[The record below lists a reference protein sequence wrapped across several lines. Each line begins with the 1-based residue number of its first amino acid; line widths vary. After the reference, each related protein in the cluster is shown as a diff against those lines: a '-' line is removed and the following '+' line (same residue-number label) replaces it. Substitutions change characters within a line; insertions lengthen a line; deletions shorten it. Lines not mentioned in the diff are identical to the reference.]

1 MRRESL
7 SRSGGRD
14 VSRGE
19 VPAGWFP
26 DPTGKPG
33 LRWWDGQ
40 QWTGN
45 MSRVPAVAPAQAS
58 ATQARFIPTDGT
70 DSSAKSELSVT
81 AAMTDDF
88 GKRKSG
94 LFGSKRHLEEEI
106 NRLRQ
111 LVDSMGITEREHLR
125 AELEELREVLPPM
138 RLERESLT
146 AGLERLRAE
155 TVGLESARAE
165 LTGIAQETGRLQA
178 QRATLAEGMAEYEQF
193 RQQQTTLVAELD
205 QLRRQ
210 VVDTQE
216 AIILQEVG
224 IYRYRHPLDDAV
236 AYKARLSGLQA
247 QIKDAV
253 RAGSAVQGATN
264 WTVNGSVTQGRKMV
278 REFSKLMLRAYNAEA
293 DNAVRSMKPYTLE
306 SAIARLE
313 KSRDTIVKLG
323 GTMNIRIAD
332 HYHRLRVTELELTAD
347 YLAKAAEAKERE
359 RSERERLR
367 DEERARR
374 ELERELERLRKEQ
387 EHYMTVL
394 ATYQAQG
401 DAGAAA
407 KAEAK
412 LAEIADGLDGLNR
425 RAANIR
431 AGYVYVISNV
441 GAFGPNMVKIG
452 MTRRLEPM
460 DRIRELGDASVPFLY
475 DVHALVFS
483 EDAVGLETHLHH
495 ELAERRVNMV
505 NARREFF
512 YASPAAVRDILSALD
527 LSMLSYVDEPEALE
541 WHQSQTARGAGESS
555 GTKA

>member
-1 MRRESL
+1 
-7 SRSGGRD
+7 
-14 VSRGE
+14 VT
-19 VPAGWFP
+19 
-26 DPTGKPG
+26 TG
-33 LRWWDGQ
+33 
-40 QWTGN
+40 
-45 MSRVPAVAPAQAS
+45 VA
-58 ATQARFIPTDGT
+58 D
-70 DSSAKSELSVT
+70 EL
-81 AAMTDDF
+81 
-88 GKRKSG
+88 GKRRSG
-94 LFGSKRHLEEEI
+94 LFGGKRQLEEEVH
-106 NRLRQ
+106 RLRQ
-111 LVDSMGITEREHLR
+111 LVDSMGVTEREHLR
-125 AELEELREVLPPM
+125 AELEQLREELPAM

-165 LTGIAQETGRLQA
+165 LAGINQDTGRLQA
-178 QRATLAEGMAEYEQF
+178 QRATLADEMAEYEQF
-193 RQQQTTLVAELD
+193 RQQRTTLVAELD

-210 VVDTQE
+210 VVETQE

-224 IYRYRHPLDDAV
+224 IYRYRHPLEDAV
-236 AYKARLSGLQA
+236 AYKVRLSGLQA
-247 QIKDAV
+247 QIKDAI

-264 WTVNGSVTQGRKMV
+264 WTVNGSATQGRKMV
-278 REFSKLMLRAYNAEA
+278 RELSKLMLRAYNAEA
-293 DNAVRSMKPYTLE
+293 DSAVRSMKPYTLE

-323 GTMNIRIAD
+323 GTMNIRVTD

-347 YLAKAAEAKERE
+347 YLAKAAEEKERE
-359 RSERERLR
+359 RTERERLR
-367 DEERARR
+367 DEERAKR

-401 DAGAAA
+401 DAGAVA

-441 GAFGPNMVKIG
+441 GAFGPKMVKIG

-495 ELAERRVNMV
+495 ALADRRVNMV

-512 YASPAAVRDILSALD
+512 YASPAEVRDLLAALD

-541 WHQSQTARGAGESS
+541 WHQSQTARSAMQP
-555 GTKA
+555 A